1 MEITSWKLY
10 ELIRNGAFSYYRIT
24 DNNGKVSWRKSG
36 DISTRINDVKSK
48 LLEKKYQLIT
58 KSLKNENK

>member
-1 MEITSWKLY
+1 MEL
-10 ELIRNGAFSYYRIT
+10 FSYYRIT
-24 DNNGKVSWRKSG
+24 DNNGKVSWRKFG
-36 DISTRINDVKSK
+36 DINTRINDVKSK

>member
-10 ELIRNGAFSYYRIT
+10 ELIRNGVFSYYRIT
-24 DNNGKVSWRKSG
+24 DNGKVSWRKSG
-36 DISTRINDVKSK
+36 DINTRINDVKSK